1 MPRHPH
7 PHPATS
13 EIDYSREELAFLK
26 AADDYRRQIHRPLT
40 LTDVLRLL
48 LALGYRRVHKS

>member
-26 AADDYRRQIHRPLT
+26 AADKYRRQIRRPLT
-40 LTDVLRLL
+40 LTDVLRLVI
-48 LALGYRRVHKS
+48 ALGYRRGRKS